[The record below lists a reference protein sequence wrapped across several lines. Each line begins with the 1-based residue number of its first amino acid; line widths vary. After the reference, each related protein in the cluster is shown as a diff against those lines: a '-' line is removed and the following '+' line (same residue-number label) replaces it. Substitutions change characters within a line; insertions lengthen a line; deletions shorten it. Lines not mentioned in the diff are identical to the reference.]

1 MVTPVHPS
9 PPHRGRRAPRG
20 FTLIELSVV
29 LAVIALLLL
38 LVTPRYFGALDRSK
52 DKVLAHNLLQIR
64 AAIDQYHAD
73 RGRYPDNLG
82 DLVRERYLRDMP
94 VNPVSEAP
102 DWVLLPPPPGEIGSV
117 FDVRAPQEG
126 DPGYSPR
133 GPAAA
138 GVAAPA
144 PGAAGGDAEAD
155 AEAGD
160 EPAR

>member
-1 MVTPVHPS
+1 MVTPMRAL
-9 PPHRGRRAPRG
+9 HRHRTRRG

-52 DKVLAHNLLQIR
+52 DKVLAHNLLQMR

-73 RGRYPDNLG
+73 RGRYPESLDE
-82 DLVRERYLRDMP
+82 LVRERYLRAMP
-94 VNPVSEAP
+94 VNPVTEAP
-102 DWVLLPPPPGEIGSV
+102 DWVLLPPPPGELGSV

-126 DPGYSPR
+126 DPGFSL
-133 GPAAA
+133 GSAGTGAAA
-138 GVAAPA
+138 GAAA
-144 PGAAGGDAEAD
+144 DGAAQRSDND

-160 EPAR
+160 DDAR